1 MNEPESR
8 YFESMRLRLHYV
20 VWGDE
25 PKPAVVMVHGGR
37 DHARSWDFVAKR
49 LIDEYACYA
58 PDLRGHGDSDWAQGG
73 GYSLSAYVADL
84 AQLIEALGR
93 PKVALIGH
101 SLGGRIVLDHA
112 AAFPERVSKVVAI
125 EGFGRIGSGRPPV
138 DQLRSFVK
146 FARELEPKR
155 PLPYRTLEA
164 AEGRMREENRRLTPE
179 MVTHLTKHAVRRQE
193 DGSYVWK
200 FDIFGR
206 LSQAPDW
213 DAEAT
218 DEIWRQL
225 KVPVLQVGGSD
236 SWGHR
241 FMDRVELANA
251 VPGQRIVILDGAG
264 HWVQHDRL
272 DEFVALTREFL
283 SEG

>member
-8 YFESMRLRLHYV
+8 YFESMRLRLHYA

-25 PKPAVVMVHGGR
+25 SKPAVVMVHGGR
-37 DHARSWDFVAKR
+37 DHARSWDFVADK
-49 LIDEYACYA
+49 LTDQYACYA
-58 PDLRGHGDSDWAQGG
+58 QDLRGHGDSDWAQGG

-93 PKVALIGH
+93 PNVALIGH
-101 SLGGRIVLDHA
+101 SLGGRIVLDYA

-125 EGFGRIGSGRPPV
+125 EGFGRIGSRRRPV
-138 DQLRSFVK
+138 DQLRSYVK

-155 PLPYRTLEA
+155 PLPYKTLEA
-164 AEGRMREENRRLTPE
+164 AEQRMREENRRLTPE
-179 MVTHLTKHAVRRQE
+179 MVTHLTRHAARRRE

-241 FMDRVELANA
+241 FMDRVELAKA

-283 SEG
+283 SES